1 MSEGFNDAV
10 IGQPHVM
17 KQSLASIYALRN
29 SERRRPVT
37 LLFLGDSGIGKT
49 ETAKYISSCLG
60 TDMVRIK
67 FSMQQT
73 NSAYQYILVPI
84 MVRIAWLVN

>member
-1 MSEGFNDAV
+1 MRKMANGF
-10 IGQPHVM
+10 
-17 KQSLASIYALRN
+17 KSSKRK
-29 SERRRPVT
+29 RPVT

-60 TDMVRIK
+60 TDMVRIQ

-73 NSAYQYILVPI
+73 NNAYQ
-84 MVRIAWLVN
+84 